1 MLRSFR
7 FATKLEFSVGPEIAE
22 AIQNPDIRVNE
33 TFITLLKLHKGFL
46 NLFFLKEALEKKVSR
61 ERIRTEL
68 QKMLVDPNAARGLS
82 LIYE

>member
-1 MLRSFR
+1 L
-7 FATKLEFSVGPEIAE
+7 I
-22 AIQNPDIRVNE
+22 
-33 TFITLLKLHKGFL
+33 
-46 NLFFLKEALEKKVSR
+46 KEALEKKVSR

>member
-1 MLRSFR
+1 MLRTFR
-7 FATKLEFSVGPEIAE
+7 FATKLEFTVGPEIAE
-22 AIQNPDIRVNE
+22 AIQNSAIRVNE
-33 TFITLLKLHKGFL
+33 MCTKLLKLKMILWFEL
-46 NLFFLKEALEKKVSR
+46 IKEALEKKVSR